1 MIKTTPFEMV
11 FIIRDTMLNTLI
23 KEKNIS
29 MYRLSKNCD
38 IPYTTLRDIC
48 TERADLKK
56 CSAETIYKLAKELN
70 VSMEELLEPVMEHRP
85 SFELFKS
92 NVCHRLKEM
101 TDIPFLI
108 DVLKSKDID
117 HYFEKKWYP
126 ECLYLLAML
135 DYISR
140 LNDVPLC
147 TNYNH
152 IRKSKLEKIV
162 YPQSLLVTARA
173 AQNHSILE
181 QAYADSIP
189 EFKRFNIVENEVRKV
204 I

>member
-1 MIKTTPFEMV
+1 
-11 FIIRDTMLNTLI
+11 MLNELL

-29 MYRLSKNCD
+29 MYRLSKNCN
-38 IPYTTLRDIC
+38 IPYTTVHDIF
-48 TERADLKK
+48 TEKADIKK
-56 CSAETIYKLAKELN
+56 CSAETVYKLAKELN
-70 VSMEELLEPVMEHRP
+70 VSMEDLLEPAMEHRP

-147 TNYNH
+147 SNYNH
-152 IRKSKLEKIV
+152 IRSAKLEKIV

-173 AQNHSILE
+173 AKNQTILD
-181 QAYADSIP
+181 QAFAESIP
-189 EFKRFNIVENEVRKV
+189 EFKRFNIVENEVRNV